1 MKCKGNCNQCGK
13 CKGRYKVVF
22 RKSNRRALM
31 RRKARKLVGLNVT
44 EIHIYKLNR
53 DVILKRKNKYLGRYY
68 KKFLKSRRYSSWGR
82 GR

>member
-53 DVILKRKNKYLGRYY
+53 DIILKRKIKYLGRYY
-68 KKFLKSRRYSSWGR
+68 KKFLKNRRYSSWGR